1 MVVENSVNKNLY
13 KVTLELLKVIPML
26 LAFCDALHTILDL
39 CGVDA
44 PALSYFGGI
53 SFLTLAFLYLISFVF
68 RFCVYHRMLLL
79 PMIFLYL
86 ASYCFKFCSYHRMF
100 LHYVLVNNIISTLEF
115 TVGLPVNFLGLY
127 CIFSINLCIFAF
139 LILYFYR
146 REKLC
151 YK

>member
-1 MVVENSVNKNLY
+1 MFQEQDSPREERSSVVVENSVNKNLY

-26 LAFCDALHTILDL
+26 FAFCDALHTILDL

-68 RFCVYHRMLLL
+68 RFCVYHRM
-79 PMIFLYL
+79 
-86 ASYCFKFCSYHRMF
+86 F

-115 TVGLPVNFLGLY
+115 TVGLPVNFLGLC

-139 LILYFYR
+139 LILYFYK
-146 REKLC
+146 RERLC